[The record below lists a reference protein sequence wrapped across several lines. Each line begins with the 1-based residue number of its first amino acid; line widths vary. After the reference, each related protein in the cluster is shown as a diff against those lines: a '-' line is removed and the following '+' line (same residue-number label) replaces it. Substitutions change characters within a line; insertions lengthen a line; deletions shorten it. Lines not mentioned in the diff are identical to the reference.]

1 MIEKTAAF
9 HEVKWMPDEHLLY
22 TRVTGLYHFGNVD
35 AWEQALRLQAKKIPE
50 NSSFKFII
58 DEAGYQF
65 ENIDVH
71 KYKRE
76 VIPRFLAYYGLVL
89 SLLTDEDK
97 KLLNQTVSL
106 NNHNIQCI
114 AVAMS
119 HHDILKMQQIQET
132 SGTEKEGYFSDYR
145 QAYQWIITNH
155 SH

>member
-1 MIEKTAAF
+1 MIKETAAF
-9 HEVKWMPDEHLLY
+9 HEVKWIPDEHLLY
-22 TRVTGLYHFGNVD
+22 TRVTGLYNHNHVD
-35 AWEQALRLQAKKIPE
+35 AWEQALRTQAKKIPD
-50 NSSFKFII
+50 NSTFKFII

-76 VIPRFLAYYGLVL
+76 VIPRFLAHYGLVL

-97 KLLNQTVSL
+97 KLLRQSVSL

-119 HHDILKMQQIQET
+119 HHDTLKMQQIQAT
-132 SGTEKEGYFSDYR
+132 SGTENEGYFSDYS
-145 QAYQWIITNH
+145 QAYQWIMNV
-155 SH
+155 